1 MKPKLEPAEISR
13 NVEKIAT
20 TPEKREKILNEFKKV
35 LYEDEHHKKPKLLN
49 VSTASKLLAR
59 KRMEV
64 NDLLRSQY
72 SVDKNIRF
80 KKLIC

>member
-1 MKPKLEPAEISR
+1 MNTI
-13 NVEKIAT
+13 
-20 TPEKREKILNEFKKV
+20 
-35 LYEDEHHKKPKLLN
+35 KKPKLLN
-49 VSTASKLLAR
+49 VSTVSKLLAR